1 VNKVLSKLRDWEYCC
16 ENYEQ
21 HYYGVCTKEEIQQ
34 SMYEYMYF
42 RDLADFLETEL
53 KTYKYSN
60 KELAIRTQEYL
71 DKMYAKFEKNSAKS
85 LETKKKATML
95 KQEAFKKVF
104 SVLDELLKEI
114 V

>member
-1 VNKVLSKLRDWEYCC
+1 
-16 ENYEQ
+16 
-21 HYYGVCTKEEIQQ
+21 
-34 SMYEYMYF
+34 
-42 RDLADFLETEL
+42 
-53 KTYKYSN
+53 
-60 KELAIRTQEYL
+60 
-71 DKMYAKFEKNSAKS
+71 MYAKFEKNSAKS